1 LGWWKKKRSCGVS
14 DDRLVALGRTALAM
28 VMKVVFVS
36 LAIGLRS
43 RRSSVSS
50 CGTETELT
58 STSDTGRNERELKKG
73 SAHDTG
79 FTVETVLKSSPSS
92 TPSQSTTTRVE
103 FGASVLD
110 PGSHTFVWPQ
120 ELLPEDRTLCGML
133 GDCRGKYTLRRGED
147 QWCQELKFGSTSRS
161 FVIGARVF
169 PEKNTGLA

>member
-1 LGWWKKKRSCGVS
+1 
-14 DDRLVALGRTALAM
+14 
-28 VMKVVFVS
+28 
-36 LAIGLRS
+36 
-43 RRSSVSS
+43 VSS
-50 CGTETELT
+50 CGTETQLT
-58 STSDTGRNERELKKG
+58 STSDTGRNEREIKKG
-73 SAHDTG
+73 SAYDTR

-133 GDCRGKYTLRRGED
+133 GDYRGKYTLRRGED
-147 QWCQELKFGSTSRS
+147 QLCQELKFGSTSRS
-161 FVIGARVF
+161 FVLGARAF

>member
-1 LGWWKKKRSCGVS
+1 
-14 DDRLVALGRTALAM
+14 
-28 VMKVVFVS
+28 
-36 LAIGLRS
+36 
-43 RRSSVSS
+43 VSS
-50 CGTETELT
+50 CGTETQLT
-58 STSDTGRNERELKKG
+58 STSDTGRNEREIKKG
-73 SAHDTG
+73 SAYDTR

-133 GDCRGKYTLRRGED
+133 GDYRGKYTLRRGED

-161 FVIGARVF
+161 FVIGARAF
-169 PEKNTGLA
+169 PEKNTRLA